1 MMRNNIITLVI
12 FMTSIT
18 IKGINDEI
26 YRRFRALATL
36 RGISIQKALEEAM
49 VLWIKQGTILIDV
62 GEIDAI
68 MEYLRKN
75 PAKPFVYDPSR
86 GITVEAN
93 KEWARKKLGIS
104 NS

>member
-1 MMRNNIITLVI
+1 MMKNNIITLVI

-68 MEYLRKN
+68 MDIFEKIQQNLLFMIHLEELLLRRIKN
-75 PAKPFVYDPSR
+75 EQEK
-86 GITVEAN
+86 N
-93 KEWARKKLGIS
+93 
-104 NS
+104 

>member
-1 MMRNNIITLVI
+1 MMKSTGGSERLLLCEVLV
-12 FMTSIT
+12 F
-18 IKGINDEI
+18 K
-26 YRRFRALATL
+26 
-36 RGISIQKALEEAM
+36 KALEEAM
-49 VLWIKQGTILIDV
+49 VLWIKQGTILIDI

>member
-1 MMRNNIITLVI
+1 
-12 FMTSIT
+12 MTSIT

-68 MEYLRKN
+68 MDIFEKIQQNLLFMIHLEELLLRRIKN
-75 PAKPFVYDPSR
+75 GQEK
-86 GITVEAN
+86 N
-93 KEWARKKLGIS
+93 
-104 NS
+104 